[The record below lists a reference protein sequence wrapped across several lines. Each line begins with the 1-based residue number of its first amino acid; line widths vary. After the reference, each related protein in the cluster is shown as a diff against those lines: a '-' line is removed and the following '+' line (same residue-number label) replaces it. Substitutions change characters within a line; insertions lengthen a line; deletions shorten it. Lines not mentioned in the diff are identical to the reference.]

1 MIKNR
6 TIIKT
11 NIMEEIYSEIKG
23 LNGLYQISNFGNV
36 KSISRKVTNGRG
48 SHLSKERILK
58 STKSPSGELIIGFKI
73 SGVSSYFRIA
83 ELVAKN
89 FMGYDKETM
98 STYAVRH
105 KDKDKSNNAVSNLKI
120 ISEKEDRGDL
130 TSKYKGVV
138 VYIKGTVKY
147 KGKQYWTKNC
157 KTEEEANTLRLELKE
172 RLYNSK

>member
-1 MIKNR
+1 
-6 TIIKT
+6 
-11 NIMEEIYSEIKG
+11 MEEIYSEING

-36 KSISRKVTNGRG
+36 KSISRKVTNSRG
-48 SHLSKERILK
+48 SYLSKERILK
-58 STKSPSGELIIGFKI
+58 SATSNSGELIISFKI
-73 SGVSSYFRIA
+73 SGVSKCFRVA
-83 ELVAKN
+83 ELVATN

-120 ISEKEDRGDL
+120 ISEKEDREQF
-130 TSKYKGVV
+130 TSKFKGVMI
-138 VYIKGTVKY
+138 YIKGTVKY

-157 KTEEEANTLRLELKE
+157 KTELEANTLRLELKD

>member
-1 MIKNR
+1 
-6 TIIKT
+6 
-11 NIMEEIYSEIKG
+11 MEEIYSEING
-23 LNGLYQISNFGNV
+23 LNGLYQISNLGNV
-36 KSISRKVTNGRG
+36 KSISRKVTNSRG
-48 SHLSKERILK
+48 SYLSKDRILK
-58 STKSPSGELIIGFKI
+58 SAVSNSGELIITFKI
-73 SGVSSYFRIA
+73 SGVSRCFRVA

-120 ISEKEDRGDL
+120 ISEKEDREQF
-130 TSKYKGVV
+130 TSKYKGVMI
-138 VYIKGTVKY
+138 YIKGTVKY

-157 KTEEEANTLRLELKE
+157 KTESEANTLRLELKE